1 MLKSVLI
8 KFLHLLM
15 KTHGKG
21 YPWAGVTQAKK
32 DLRQLSFFLDLRT
45 EILPQEQRPSG
56 GTESCLLP
64 VCRWLPIYSS
74 H

>member
-21 YPWAGVTQAKK
+21 YPRAGATQAKK

-45 EILPQEQRPSG
+45 EILSPE
-56 GTESCLLP
+56 TEALQGDRVL
-64 VCRWLPIYSS
+64 SS
-74 H
+74 TCV